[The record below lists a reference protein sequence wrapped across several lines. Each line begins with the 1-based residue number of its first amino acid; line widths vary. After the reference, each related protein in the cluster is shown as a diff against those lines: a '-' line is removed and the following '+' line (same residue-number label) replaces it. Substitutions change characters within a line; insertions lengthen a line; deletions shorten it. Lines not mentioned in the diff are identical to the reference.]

1 MVPTMSLN
9 EFSIIERYF
18 TRPSCRGEVVLGVGD
33 DAALLQVPHGMQLA
47 LSVDTLIAGRHFP
60 LDTSAEA
67 IGYKSLAVNLS
78 DMAAMGAKPAWVTLA
93 LSLPESDERF
103 IEGFAKGFFALA
115 SEYDVD
121 LVGGD
126 TVRGPLSCTVQIHG
140 LVAANTALLRSGAQP
155 GDFIYVTGTTGDA
168 GAGLKLKQGATCENS
183 ESAAQLIRRL
193 EYPSPRVAEGLS
205 LRGIASSAIDIS
217 DGLLADLAHILDSSG
232 CGAELQLDAIP
243 QSALLQQCVTDRNER
258 LRLSLSAGD
267 DYELCFTVPPKR
279 VAELERVAANW
290 QCGVSR
296 VGEIVEGE
304 GIKLSGMESVV
315 FSDMLSGFDHFRE

>member
-1 MVPTMSLN
+1 MPLS

-18 TRPSCRGEVVLGVGD
+18 TRPSQRGEVVLGVGD

-67 IGYKSLAVNLS
+67 IGYKALAVNLS

-93 LSLPESDERF
+93 LALPESDEQF

-115 SEYDVD
+115 GEYDVE

-126 TVRGPLSCTVQIHG
+126 TVRGPLSFTVQIHG
-140 LVAANTALLRSGAQP
+140 LVPANTALLRGGAQP
-155 GDFIYVTGTTGDA
+155 GDFIYVTGTPGDA
-168 GAGLKLKQGATCENS
+168 AAGLKLKQGAVCENS
-183 ESAAQLIRRL
+183 DSAAQLIRRL

-217 DGLLADLAHILDSSG
+217 DGLLADLGHILESSG

-243 QSALLQQCVTDRNER
+243 HSAPLQQCVTDRNER
-258 LRLSLSAGD
+258 LHLCLSGGD
-267 DYELCFTVPPKR
+267 DYELCFTVPPHK
-279 VAELERVAANW
+279 VIELERVAADW
-290 QCGVSR
+290 VCGVTR
-296 VGEIVEGE
+296 IGEIVEGN
-304 GIKLSGMESVV
+304 GLKLVGTGSDL
-315 FSDMLSGFDHFRE
+315 FSDVVSGFDHFRG